1 MERKI
6 GEIFEYEGEWYQCVE
21 DSMYDYCRGCASFKN
36 LKCTTSY
43 GNRDCSLKATY
54 GHIVQRYA
62 GVKFPVGL
70 TEKRFINCN
79 EINNTIDIEV
89 KQQNKNKED
98 TEANEKTMP
107 VPDCWEFD
115 EETKSFKPKKKEK

>member
-1 MERKI
+1 MTMERKI
-6 GEIFEYEGEWYQCVE
+6 GEIFEHEGEWYQCVK

-43 GNRDCSLKATY
+43 GNRDCRLKATCKKLEPVGDPYPLY

-62 GVKFPVGL
+62 GVKFPVAL

-89 KQQNKNKED
+89 K
-98 TEANEKTMP
+98 
-107 VPDCWEFD
+107 
-115 EETKSFKPKKKEK
+115 